1 MIKSLAFFFAAGLCE
16 IGGGYLVWLWLRESK
31 PISFALWSGVA
42 GSLRRVP
49 TMPFKLLKTL
59 TVREVGGA
67 QPILS
72 GYHNGRAKPILTT
85 GGKAN
90 A

>member
-1 MIKSLAFFFAAGLCE
+1 MINPWLSSLPLVFVRSAAVILSGC
-16 IGGGYLVWLWLRESK
+16 GYERANRFPLRYGAVLL
-31 PISFALWSGVA
+31 ALYGV
-42 GSLRRVP
+42 VP

-85 GGKAN
+85 GGEAKA
-90 A
+90 